1 MERLLKLDNEARETS
16 LSKCN
21 PACESRSITTDTIL
35 SGFVDKQPEAAP
47 NPDDEYY
54 SDEGDFEGSQW
65 DGSELQAGTPR
76 SANDGESAFGDD
88 QAERDV
94 GMELSAAL
102 NDE

>member
-1 MERLLKLDNEARETS
+1 LICRHDS
-16 LSKCN
+16 L
-21 PACESRSITTDTIL
+21 
-35 SGFVDKQPEAAP
+35 GFVDKQPEAAP

-54 SDEGDFEGSQW
+54 SDEGEFEGSQW

>member
-1 MERLLKLDNEARETS
+1 ME
-16 LSKCN
+16 
-21 PACESRSITTDTIL
+21 PAAT
-35 SGFVDKQPEAAP
+35 P
-47 NPDDEYY
+47 NADDEEGY
-54 SDEGDFEGSQW
+54 DEEGDYEGSQW

-102 NDE
+102 MNDE